1 MLASMVVQSARR
13 RAVHIGEMVCTA
25 VAAII
30 DRGLAKRSI
39 PVASVRKFFVEEELL
54 TKAIS
59 QAQHR
64 LSGQCGGNGG
74 ISFCFQHFLFVSGS
88 PRIFCNAQN
97 SGGKEN
103 GGTG

>member
-1 MLASMVVQSARR
+1 
-13 RAVHIGEMVCTA
+13 MVCTV

-39 PVASVRKFFVEEELL
+39 PVASIRKFFVEKEVL
-54 TKAIS
+54 TNAIS

>member
-1 MLASMVVQSARR
+1 MLASMVVQSTRR
-13 RAVHIGEMVCTA
+13 LAVHIGEMVCTA

-30 DRGLAKRSI
+30 GQGLAKISI
-39 PVASVRKFFVEEELL
+39 PVVLVCKFFVEEELL
-54 TKAIS
+54 TNAIS

>member
-1 MLASMVVQSARR
+1 MGIHRAWR

-25 VAAII
+25 VAAKI
-30 DRGLAKRSI
+30 DRGLANRSI
-39 PVASVRKFFVEEELL
+39 PVASIREFFVEEELL

-59 QAQHR
+59 QTQHR
-64 LSGQCGGNGG
+64 LSSQCGGNGG